1 MAVEVVHR
9 ATAFCAGAHAVPESN
24 LVLVGEGPAE
34 RVEGAAG
41 MLRTPLQ
48 STASMTDPT
57 PPAMDP
63 AVVARLAR
71 LDLTDDEKAR
81 LRREFDGLLRY
92 FAQIQSVDTT
102 GVEPMVYPVPLHN
115 VLREDAPRPSTPR
128 EEILRNAPGAGG
140 GEFFRVPKVLES

>member
-1 MAVEVVHR
+1 
-9 ATAFCAGAHAVPESN
+9 
-24 LVLVGEGPAE
+24 
-34 RVEGAAG
+34 
-41 MLRTPLQ
+41 
-48 STASMTDPT
+48 MTDLT

-102 GVEPMVYPVPLHN
+102 GVEPMVYPVPLQN
-115 VLREDAPRPSTPR
+115 VLRDDLVRPSTPR